1 MYTCSRFTSLFT
13 RKLHNIVI
21 ILVCCSFCC
30 LVSKFYPTLRPH
42 GLQPARLL
50 CPCDFLGK
58 KMTGLPFPSPGDL
71 LNLGIEP
78 AFLALAGRF
87 FTTKPLG
94 KINYTHICICEY
106 IYVSCIYI
114 IYVLGICC
122 YSVAKSRLTLCNPL
136 DCSTPGFPVLH
147 RCSPKDSQ
155 ESSPA
160 P

>member
-1 MYTCSRFTSLFT
+1 MYTCSGFTSLFT

-21 ILVCCSFCC
+21 ILVCCCFCC

-50 CPCDFLGK
+50 CPWYFLGN

-78 AFLALAGRF
+78 TFLALAGRS

-94 KINYTHICICEY
+94 KINYTHIY
-106 IYVSCIYI
+106 IYIYI
-114 IYVLGICC
+114 YMRVYICFMYIYYICITYLLLFSC
-122 YSVAKSRLTLCNPL
+122 
-136 DCSTPGFPVLH
+136 
-147 RCSPKDSQ
+147 
-155 ESSPA
+155 
-160 P
+160 